1 MSQKTGVKAENK
13 LSKTAYG
20 GCKGDDYIPFV
31 STSTVMPETTGYSI
45 VLGVILACFFAAA
58 NTYLGLK
65 VGLTISAGIPGA
77 IIATG
82 VLKGV
87 FRRNNILEA
96 NMVASLAAM
105 GESVAAGII
114 FVLPALILCGFGLS
128 ITTVVIVSLI
138 GGVMGIFFVT
148 PLRRYLIVEEHGN
161 LVYPEAM
168 AGAEVLVTGS
178 EGGSSFKTVLSGLS
192 MGAGYKLCSG
202 GFQLWKEQATYIIK
216 SYQGTMIGVDSL
228 ASLIGVG
235 FIVGT
240 RTSVLMF
247 AGSVVAW
254 FVFIP
259 LIKLLGADL
268 PIAIFPSTTLISE
281 MTAQEIWSSYI
292 KYIGAGAVATG
303 GFISLAK
310 SLPTIIKSFKQAM
323 SGIKAK
329 GSGKQDRINIE
340 APLVWVV
347 GAAAFAFGV
356 TWLAPMIK
364 GGFVGGLLAVIF
376 SFFFSVVSARIVG
389 IIGASNNPASGMT
402 IATLLFVTAILKATG
417 SVGDEGIK
425 RALLIG
431 GVVCVAIC
439 VAGGVAQSLKTT
451 FIIGGTPRN
460 VQYGM
465 VIAIAIASIC
475 SAFVVNMLSNAYGI
489 GSEAV
494 QAPQANLMKMIVE
507 GIMTAKLPW
516 TLVLVGV
523 FIAIFCELAKI
534 PILPVALGIY
544 LSITLNAA
552 ILCGGIVRVLVEKKF
567 KNDEKARE
575 AGVEK
580 GTLLASGLVAGDAII
595 GIVIA
600 LSVTLNINLGFG
612 ANIAPSIT
620 QSDAL
625 TFLMFILLGAWI
637 YKVASKKEKGAKA

>member
-13 LSKTAYG
+13 LSRTAYG
-20 GCKGDDYIPFV
+20 GCKGDDYVPFV
-31 STSTVMPETTGYSI
+31 PTSTIMPETTGYSI

-82 VLKGV
+82 VLKGM

-105 GESVAAGII
+105 GESIAAGII

-128 ITTVVIVSLI
+128 ITTVVVVSLI
-138 GGVMGIFFVT
+138 GGVIGIFFVT

-168 AGAEVLVTGS
+168 AAAEVLVTGS
-178 EGGSSFKTVLSGLS
+178 EGGSSFKTVLAGLG

-228 ASLIGVG
+228 ASLLGVG

-254 FVFIP
+254 FVLIP
-259 LIKLLGADL
+259 LIKLLGAGL
-268 PIAIFPSTTLISE
+268 PTAIFPSTKLISE
-281 MTAQEIWSSYI
+281 MTAQQIWSSYI

-310 SLPTIIKSFKQAM
+310 SLPTIIRSFKQAM
-323 SGIKAK
+323 GGMKSA
-329 GSGKQDRINIE
+329 GSEKQDRINME

-347 GAAAFAFGV
+347 GAAAFAFGL
-356 TWLAPMIK
+356 TWLSPIMK
-364 GGFVGGLLAVIF
+364 GGFIGGLLAVIF

-402 IATLLFVTAILKATG
+402 IATLLFVTTILKATG

-425 RALLIG
+425 KALLIG

-451 FIIGGTPRN
+451 FIIGGTPKK

-465 VIAIAIASIC
+465 VIAIVVASIC

-552 ILCGGIVRVLVEKKF
+552 ILCGGLIRVLVEKKF
-567 KNDEKARE
+567 KSDEKARD
-575 AGVEK
+575 AGIEK

-595 GIVIA
+595 GIIIA
-600 LSVTLNINLGFG
+600 LFVTLNINIGFG
-612 ANIAPSIT
+612 ANIAPAIT
-620 QSDAL
+620 QSDIL
-625 TFLMFILLGAWI
+625 TFVMFILLGGWI
-637 YKVASKKEKGAKA
+637 YKVAVKKSKGAKA